1 MQNREVDAVKLPAG
15 ADHPM
20 RVAIATAYEALT
32 GESPEYIFSGWDGE
46 LTETEELVRDQ
57 DRRGGE

>member
-1 MQNREVDAVKLPAG
+1 
-15 ADHPM
+15 M

-57 DRRGGE
+57 DRRGGESQKEGA